1 MIDGR
6 FKNQTSYFGYQQI
19 LCLISKTAR
28 TLTMQLKDCP
38 FLLISHLPKIGNVSE
53 LSGRSSDNENIRTEN
68 ARNTVM
74 PRDTFSPDSGGNQ
87 NINSA
92 IRDNINEG
100 STMYITW

>member
-1 MIDGR
+1 
-6 FKNQTSYFGYQQI
+6 
-19 LCLISKTAR
+19 
-28 TLTMQLKDCP
+28 MQDF
-38 FLLISHLPKIGNVSE
+38 FLLLIISHLPIIGNVSE

-74 PRDTFSPDSGGNQ
+74 PRDTFSPDSGGSQ

-92 IRDNINEG
+92 ISDNINDG